1 MKTYRRHNCTRT
13 HRTYTTHAKCIWP
26 RALWIHGN
34 GPYASVA
41 RCGRGTTIQLSQ
53 NTEDATAA
61 KELIDNHGCGGL
73 CQRRHELIELR
84 RPATPTGP
92 RTN

>member
-13 HRTYTTHAKCIWP
+13 HRTYTTLAKCIWP

-41 RCGRGTTIQLSQ
+41 RCGRGTTVALYPNAQ
-53 NTEDATAA
+53 DAHDA
-61 KELIDNHGCGGL
+61 KALIDNTGCGGL
-73 CQRRHELIELR
+73 CQRRHEVIHLIRAE
-84 RPATPTGP
+84 T
-92 RTN
+92 